1 MADPT
6 PQHQKES
13 DARLPASSTPQDY
26 HAILMKVI
34 DDVTH
39 DQALLRKLVYALAW
53 HNLKP
58 EAIIARPIPEAQTQ
72 AKNIFELEQALQF
85 ERAVERIEVDAT
97 EQGRHQ
103 ISRPQSPDHPH
114 RMPTP
119 QTERAAIFQP
129 ADDVGPAALADG
141 ISVSGLDPISV
152 SRLDPGPPARAAQP
166 LNAQPLDAQDLTS
179 QHFEARDLGAQH
191 LGARDLGAQDLN
203 APSEPPHAVNA
214 IIPLPVHRSWPE
226 RKDLVH
232 RERIPSWLDPSVRVS
247 LDSVEYAPI
256 PQPSQS
262 RSHFS
267 SFFQLI
273 AASVIGVV
281 LYIGISGWV
290 YLGRQSAVTAPV
302 SAPLQPAASAPA
314 ASAPGGSQ
322 TAPQATQA
330 QAQAPLAR
338 PAPEPQPLLPFPLPK
353 SYGVFAVSP
362 GQLFEL
368 EPLPI
373 KVPDPRVLV
382 SAEITKPSNVTTPG
396 GNLAFVIFRRDLVNS
411 APQTATV
418 RVVAR
423 VQRATKF
430 VGGEPAI
437 VPLEGIWRIRS
448 KAYDFKVSPLEGRN
462 EMVVIQPQPGFV
474 FAPGRYALVL
484 DGVGYDFTVAGAVTA
499 PEQCLE
505 QVEVV
510 NGVALSECPKT

>member
-1 MADPT
+1 MADPK
-6 PQHQKES
+6 PQNQKKS

-58 EAIIARPIPEAQTQ
+58 EDIIARPIPEAQTQ

-85 ERAVERIEVDAT
+85 ERAIERIEVDAI
-97 EQGRHQ
+97 EQGRKQ
-103 ISRPQSPDHPH
+103 ISRPRSSDQPHSMQS
-114 RMPTP
+114 P

-129 ADDVGPAALADG
+129 ADDVSPAALADG
-141 ISVSGLDPISV
+141 VPVSGLDP
-152 SRLDPGPPARAAQP
+152 DPPARAAQG
-166 LNAQPLDAQDLTS
+166 LNSQHLDAQDLTS
-179 QHFEARDLGAQH
+179 QHLDAQDLNSQHLDARD
-191 LGARDLGAQDLN
+191 LGARDLGARDLDAQDLN
-203 APSEPPHAVNA
+203 APFEPPNAVNA
-214 IIPLPVHRSWPE
+214 IIPLPEQRSWPE
-226 RKDLVH
+226 RKDVVH
-232 RERIPSWLDPSVRVS
+232 LERIPSWLDPSVRVS

-256 PQPSQS
+256 PRPSQS
-262 RSHFS
+262 RSHFI

-290 YLGRQSAVTAPV
+290 YLGRQSTVPAPV
-302 SAPLQPAASAPA
+302 SAPPQPAAS
-314 ASAPGGSQ
+314 SPGGSEN
-322 TAPQATQA
+322 APQANQA

-338 PAPEPQPLLPFPLPK
+338 PAPEPQSLLPFPLPK
-353 SYGVFAVSP
+353 SYGVFAGSP

-396 GNLAFVIFRRDLVNS
+396 ENLAFVIFRRDLVNS
-411 APQTATV
+411 APQTVTV

-448 KAYDFKVSPLEGRN
+448 KAYDFKVSPLEGRG
-462 EMVVIQPQPGFV
+462 EMVVIQPHSGFV

-484 DGVGYDFTVAGAVTA
+484 NGVGYDFTVAGAVTA